1 MDEDLNIWIKIS
13 QQIGEL
19 NSSVKGVLEKL
30 TNHEQRLT
38 SLEQNKT
45 GIKDTVIEWLVKGLI
60 SSIMVIGSLTGA
72 GALIKQVWG
81 GG

>member
-1 MDEDLNIWIKIS
+1 MEEDINIWIKIS

-19 NSSVKGVLEKL
+19 NSSVRGVLEKL

-38 SLEQNKT
+38 NLEQNKI
-45 GIKDTVIEWLVKGLI
+45 GMKDTIIEWLIKGLI

-81 GG
+81 GS